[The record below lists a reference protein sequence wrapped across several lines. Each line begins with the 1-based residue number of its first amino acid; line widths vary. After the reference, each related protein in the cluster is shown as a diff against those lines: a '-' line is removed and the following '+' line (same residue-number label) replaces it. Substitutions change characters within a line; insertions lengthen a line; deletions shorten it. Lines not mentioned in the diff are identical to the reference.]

1 MSGPG
6 DTPFNTQASQGS
18 QEPSKATQGPQGVP
32 GSTNAAGLPMNLVTA
47 LGGNDNLV
55 SLMQVIGHMNKT
67 CMAEILGG
75 ISKMIDDKLA
85 AAVPISQQSVA
96 GVSQAPAPDVT
107 AVGTSQG
114 DEVNYRLSPRL
125 QIDEE
130 TKEIS
135 GTDSMNEFN
144 AVARNVYERNL
155 KPWEKSADQTIERK
169 CRMVLEM
176 RQHFRNGHM
185 LNDSTIKTKL
195 GSIGRNSRD
204 YLHGIIKDFDDGVC
218 DRQKLRKAMFEETEG
233 KIRDLENTKVNQIAV
248 SSQQK
253 KKVYKHQKKT
263 GRKARPQD
271 IEKAKNEGIE
281 AVFAEWDFLAD
292 QEDSPFE
299 EEENAN
305 EDKES
310 GDEEG
315 DGEDDDQDE
324 QENEEEQEEQDEDD
338 DLPRPTENARGR
350 PGSSQGAGSSKGKK
364 KRNVP
369 DSQFAQDPYHSS
381 EEEEPPRKQTKKK
394 VANDTRRSART
405 MYTRTKKAAK
415 SPIIRKTYKKRPTGR

>member
-1 MSGPG
+1 
-6 DTPFNTQASQGS
+6 
-18 QEPSKATQGPQGVP
+18 
-32 GSTNAAGLPMNLVTA
+32 
-47 LGGNDNLV
+47 
-55 SLMQVIGHMNKT
+55 
-67 CMAEILGG
+67 
-75 ISKMIDDKLA
+75 MIDDKLA

-96 GVSQAPAPDVT
+96 GVSQAAAPDVT

-114 DEVNYRLSPRL
+114 DEVNYRLRPRL

-155 KPWEKSADQTIERK
+155 KPWEKWADQTTERK
-169 CRMVLEM
+169 CIMVLEV

-195 GSIGRNSRD
+195 GSVGRNRRD
-204 YLHGIIKDFDDGVC
+204 YLHGIIKDFDAGVC
-218 DRQKLRKAMFEETEG
+218 DREKLRKAMSEETEG
-233 KIRDLENTKVNQIAV
+233 KIRDLENTKNIVLTIGLLSGHPSLLFVGVV
-248 SSQQK
+248 SEFIPCSSDLYREFNCFSLFCFYRKKDRQK
-253 KKVYKHQKKT
+253 GSSTRY
-263 GRKARPQD
+263 
-271 IEKAKNEGIE
+271 EKAKNEGIE

-292 QEDSPFE
+292 QEDSPSE

-324 QENEEEQEEQDEDD
+324 QENEEEQKEQDEDE

-350 PGSSQGAGSSKGKK
+350 PGSSQDQEEGC
-364 KRNVP
+364 KR
-369 DSQFAQDPYHSS
+369 H
-381 EEEEPPRKQTKKK
+381 
-394 VANDTRRSART
+394 
-405 MYTRTKKAAK
+405 
-415 SPIIRKTYKKRPTGR
+415 KTFN